1 MYLLIYGFHLHPL
14 QSDANLF
21 FKWHNSKDLR
31 KIMNINK
38 SENMDASCICIFPV
52 CRMKIENCELNA
64 LISIKICFSGSR
76 LTNFGETENLKKN
89 A

>member
-1 MYLLIYGFHLHPL
+1 
-14 QSDANLF
+14 
-21 FKWHNSKDLR
+21 
-31 KIMNINK
+31 MNINK

-76 LTNFGETENLKKN
+76 LTDFGETENLKKMHN
-89 A
+89 LSYPVPQPFYAVCKLVN